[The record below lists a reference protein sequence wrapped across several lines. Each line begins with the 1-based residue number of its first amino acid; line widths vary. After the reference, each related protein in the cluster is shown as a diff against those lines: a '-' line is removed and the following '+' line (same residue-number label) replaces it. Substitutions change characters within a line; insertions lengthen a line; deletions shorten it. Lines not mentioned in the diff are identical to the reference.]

1 MAKVPFSKL
10 QANLKTDIIEC
21 SYNNK
26 NNEPIVFEVKTYL
39 PLKDKIE
46 LVQNVVNQSI
56 DENGFYNPMRVDLF
70 LTLEFIYAY
79 TNLSF
84 TDKMKE
90 DPFKL
95 YDLLVSTDIINE
107 VIKATDGREYVKI
120 KNDVYSVIENIYKY
134 RNSVLGILD
143 TVKNDYSDLN
153 LNATEI
159 QEKLS
164 DPNNMQLLR
173 DVLSKLG

>member
-1 MAKVPFSKL
+1 MAKVSFSKL
-10 QANLKTDIIEC
+10 QVNLKADMVEC

-26 NNEPIVFEVKTYL
+26 NNEPIIFEVKIYL

-107 VIKATDGREYVKI
+107 VIKAAGEKEYVKI

>member
-107 VIKATDGREYVKI
+107 VI
-120 KNDVYSVIENIYKY
+120 
-134 RNSVLGILD
+134 
-143 TVKNDYSDLN
+143 
-153 LNATEI
+153 
-159 QEKLS
+159 
-164 DPNNMQLLR
+164 
-173 DVLSKLG
+173 

>member
-10 QANLKTDIIEC
+10 QANLKADIIEC

-26 NNEPIVFEVKTYL
+26 NNEPIIFEVKTYL

-79 TNLSF
+79 TNLNF

-90 DPFKL
+90 DSFKL

-107 VIKATDGREYVKI
+107 VIKATDEREYVKI

>member
-1 MAKVPFSKL
+1 MAKVSFSKL
-10 QANLKTDIIEC
+10 QANLKADMVEC

-26 NNEPIVFEVKTYL
+26 NNEPIIFEVKTYL
-39 PLKDKIE
+39 PLKDKID

-107 VIKATDGREYVKI
+107 VIKATDEKEYVKI

>member
-1 MAKVPFSKL
+1 MAKIPFSKL
-10 QANLKTDIIEC
+10 QANLKVNIIEC

-26 NNEPIVFEVKTYL
+26 NNEPVIFEVKTYL

-46 LVQNVVNQSI
+46 LVQSVVNQSI

-79 TNLSF
+79 TNLNF
-84 TDKMKE
+84 TDKMRE

-95 YDLLVSTDIINE
+95 YDLLVSTNIINE
-107 VIKATDGREYVKI
+107 VIKATDEREYEKI

-153 LNATEI
+153 LNATDI

-173 DVLSKLG
+173 EVLSKLG